1 MISVPYNSHLWG
13 TWVGMGLFKVK
24 NNFKNIFFYEYFFY
38 TIFKVGDASK
48 ASIMPDFD
56 AMYSGTPDSAW
67 FVR

>member
-1 MISVPYNSHLWG
+1 
-13 TWVGMGLFKVK
+13 MGLFKVK

-38 TIFKVGDASK
+38 TIFKVFKVGDASK